1 MPMSGSDNVGL
12 RIAGAA
18 ALAVEQVN
26 ADQGLLPG
34 RVLRY
39 SWADT
44 GCSEQRGLVAMGEL
58 LGGNNRVAAVL
69 GPRCSSVCEL
79 TSFLSGGHGI
89 PQISWGCHDPQLSDK
104 SRHQLVR
111 TIVATV
117 DC

>member
-1 MPMSGSDNVGL
+1 MSGSDDVGR

-18 ALAVEQVN
+18 ALAVEEVN
-26 ADQGLLPG
+26 ADKSLLPG
-34 RVLRY
+34 RVLGYR
-39 SWADT
+39 WADT

-58 LGGNNRVAAVL
+58 LGGNDRIAAVL
-69 GPRCSSVCEL
+69 GPRCSSVCEM
-79 TSFLSGGHGI
+79 TSFLSGGQGI